1 MSPHVKKRQ
10 VVGGVVAVG
19 IVLSNISGSTTE
31 TASVGSGPQTLN
43 IDQVNLVKTTETPK
57 VVQVKSGDSQTP
69 LKSGGSGR
77 SSGSAG
83 AGRVPNRASAPHR
96 AMHLNPYRTAP
107 RVQTNNPGNTGNT
120 GNSGKPEINQGPKKE
135 ILSREFATP
144 GNYQPRKGR
153 MISEEY
159 KVNEDSDQCLA
170 GDEAK
175 EKKNSILR
183 KLGKKTKKTLQ
194 NPKAKKDYNS
204 VQKQIQEG

>member
-1 MSPHVKKRQ
+1 
-10 VVGGVVAVG
+10 
-19 IVLSNISGSTTE
+19 
-31 TASVGSGPQTLN
+31 
-43 IDQVNLVKTTETPK
+43 
-57 VVQVKSGDSQTP
+57 
-69 LKSGGSGR
+69 
-77 SSGSAG
+77 
-83 AGRVPNRASAPHR
+83 
-96 AMHLNPYRTAP
+96 
-107 RVQTNNPGNTGNT
+107 
-120 GNSGKPEINQGPKKE
+120 
-135 ILSREFATP
+135 
-144 GNYQPRKGR
+144 

>member
-1 MSPHVKKRQ
+1 LSTHVKKRQ

-31 TASVGSGPQTLN
+31 TASVGSGPQTHPTLVVVVGPQTLN

-107 RVQTNNPGNTGNT
+107 RVQTNNQ
-120 GNSGKPEINQGPKKE
+120 EI
-135 ILSREFATP
+135 RE
-144 GNYQPRKGR
+144 
-153 MISEEY
+153 
-159 KVNEDSDQCLA
+159 
-170 GDEAK
+170 
-175 EKKNSILR
+175 
-183 KLGKKTKKTLQ
+183 
-194 NPKAKKDYNS
+194 
-204 VQKQIQEG
+204 IQEIQVSLRLIKGQKKRFYHENLLLQEIISLAKAE